1 MYTQILKDDDI
12 YSIIAGIFETKRNCE
27 VIDIKDLKIS
37 KDEQTRAKG
46 RVMYKTNKGKFAED
60 ITAVFEDFYCC
71 IVSPNSVWIT
81 KKPYAE
87 IMIDLLNEYEKEF
100 DLSSENYKKDYNAY
114 IRRQR
119 RLKINEAKR
128 QLKAAEQDY
137 KEELLQAEAMFEENK
152 I

>member
-37 KDEQTRAKG
+37 KDEQARAKG

-87 IMIDLLNEYEKEF
+87 IMIDLLDEYEKG
-100 DLSSENYKKDYNAY
+100 
-114 IRRQR
+114 
-119 RLKINEAKR
+119 
-128 QLKAAEQDY
+128 KAQNGHFTTFNMQCNNTGR
-137 KEELLQAEAMFEENK
+137 KCVVW
-152 I
+152 